1 VDPKHDNAPIAKIAG
16 KRIALVVA
24 RYYAEVA
31 DMLIEG
37 ARAALAEASAQ
48 VDVIEVPGA
57 FEIPSFIAHLSDRYH
72 GFVALG
78 CVIRGETTHYDYVCG
93 ESARALMD
101 LAVRDKLAI
110 GFGILTVETME
121 QAIDRADP
129 KRRNK
134 GREAARA
141 CAALV
146 DLAASLRA

>member
-1 VDPKHDNAPIAKIAG
+1 VEQLQQAPMPTIGG
-16 KRIALVVA
+16 KRVALVVA
-24 RYYAEVA
+24 RYYADVA

-37 ARAALAEASAQ
+37 ARAALAEAGAH

-57 FEIPSFIAHLSDRYH
+57 FEIPSFIAHLADRYH

-93 ESARALMD
+93 ESARALID
-101 LAVRDKLAI
+101 LSVRNKLAI
-110 GFGILTVETME
+110 GFGILTVENMD

-129 KRRNK
+129 RRRNK